1 MAPLLPTISN
11 IYASL
16 HESPNGPGDARPTAF
31 QIIKD
36 NDLIGKLSDK
46 VFLVTGGTNGLG
58 VDVVRQLAK
67 TGATVFFT
75 ARDAEKGE
83 KVKQD
88 IVEAGQTDGDLRAAK
103 LEVILMDLRNLQSVK
118 KGAEDFMRRSEN
130 LNVLVNNA
138 GGSFAFILSCS
149 FLIVVVFVLNMQH
162 ATGIALTPYGLTED
176 GFEQQFG
183 VNHLAHF
190 YLFQLLK
197 PLLLRSSSAEFN
209 SRIISVS
216 SSAHT
221 FGSVFIGNYNL
232 ENIEGGYTPFAGYAA
247 AKTANIWFATELERR
262 YGRQGLH
269 GISVHPGGILTGLQ
283 RYHDPSIVPMLE
295 QYLKMD
301 HISKAM
307 KSIEQGAATTVLA
320 AVGRSYE
327 GKGGFYMEDCGISSP
342 MPDDAPMGSPGF
354 KPWAYEE
361 EGEKQLWVDSLNMIG
376 MKEDTE

>member
-88 IVEAGQTDGDLRAAK
+88 I

-138 GGSFAFILSCS
+138 
-149 FLIVVVFVLNMQH
+149 
-162 ATGIALTPYGLTED
+162 GIALTPYGLTED